1 MKKKY
6 RAVSVLEVLMKKVD
20 EIVINKKYGFSSR
33 SGFVNRA
40 INEELKKY
48 DPLDKTIKRLEEK
61 NEQYRQEIKRLKR
74 RLNKE

>member
-1 MKKKY
+1 MKKY
-6 RAVSVLEVLMKKVD
+6 RAVSVLEILMKKVD
-20 EIVINKKYGFSSR
+20 KIITDKKHGFSSR

-61 NEQYRQEIKRLKR
+61 NKRYRQEIKRLKS
-74 RLNKE
+74 KEE